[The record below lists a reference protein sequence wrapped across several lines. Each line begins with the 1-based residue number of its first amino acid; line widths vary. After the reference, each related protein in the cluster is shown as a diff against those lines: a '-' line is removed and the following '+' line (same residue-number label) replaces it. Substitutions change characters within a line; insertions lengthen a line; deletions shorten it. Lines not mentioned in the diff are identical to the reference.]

1 MCQNYFVTLL
11 DYTLYFINERNDSL
25 EPRLAHITI
34 VDARMGRGKSS
45 AAIRYMN
52 EHKDDKRFL
61 YITPFLDEVDRICQ
75 RCDFDQPDSDHL
87 SKSTELKN
95 HLRKGHNVSAT
106 HSLFYLM
113 DNEAMQLVRD
123 MRYSLIVDESIQ
135 VVERVMV
142 TDKDLDL
149 IISHLAD
156 LDEHGILRWRDPD
169 YTGKFAGYKEIAD
182 TGSLLKLDTTLLNVL
197 SPDMLN
203 AFDEVFMLTYMIDGQ
218 YQKAYLDYFGFTYK
232 VVGVEC
238 DQDGFRFSDKPDDP
252 PPVDFGK
259 LINLTGKQMPRS
271 IEEDY
276 YSLSK
281 SWYAKRKYD
290 SKDIRMLRNGLRNFF
305 VTIPNGSAGTRIWT
319 CYKDDIDKLV
329 DAKTK
334 RYRSNFLQIG
344 ARATNEYRDR
354 RDVAYMANR
363 FIDPNIM
370 KFFSTR
376 DVVIDKDKFALS
388 EMLQWIW
395 RSAIRDGKPIN
406 LYIPSRRMRG
416 LLIGWIRENGGTV
429 SEQTA

>member
-1 MCQNYFVTLL
+1 M
-11 DYTLYFINERNDSL
+11 
-25 EPRLAHITI
+25 EPRSAHITI

-406 LYIPSRRMRG
+406 LYIPSRRMRE

>member
-1 MCQNYFVTLL
+1 M
-11 DYTLYFINERNDSL
+11 DSS
-25 EPRLAHITI
+25 PTPITI

-87 SKSTELKN
+87 SKSNELKN

-113 DNEAMQLVRD
+113 DKEAMQLVRD

-149 IISHLAD
+149 IVSHLAD
-156 LDEHGILRWRDPD
+156 LDEHGIVHWRDPD
-169 YTGKFAGYKEIAD
+169 YTGKLAGYKEIAD
-182 TGSLLKLDTTLLNVL
+182 TGSLLKLDTSLLSVL
-197 SPDMLN
+197 NPDMLN
-203 AFDEVFMLTYMIDGQ
+203 SFDEIFMLTYMIEGQ
-218 YQKAYLDYFGFTYK
+218 YQKAYLDFFGFPYK

-238 DQDGFRFSDKPDDP
+238 DQYGFRFSDKPDAP

-259 LINLTGKQMPRS
+259 MIHIVDKKLPHG
-271 IEEDY
+271 IEDDY

-290 SKDIRMLRNGLRNFF
+290 HKDIRALRNGMRNFF
-305 VTIPNGSAGTRIWT
+305 VTIPNGNAGTRIWT

-334 RYRSNFLQIG
+334 RYKSNFLQIG

-354 RDVAYMANR
+354 KDVAYMANR
-363 FIDPNIM
+363 FIDPNIA
-370 KFFSTR
+370 KFFSTKGV
-376 DVVIDKDKFALS
+376 DIDKDKFALS

-406 LYIPSRRMRG
+406 LYIPSRRMRE

>member
-1 MCQNYFVTLL
+1 M
-11 DYTLYFINERNDSL
+11 

-259 LINLTGKQMPRS
+259 LINRTGKQMPRS

>member
-1 MCQNYFVTLL
+1 M
-11 DYTLYFINERNDSL
+11 
-25 EPRLAHITI
+25 EPRSAHITI

-218 YQKAYLDYFGFTYK
+218 YQKAYLDYFGFTYN

-406 LYIPSRRMRG
+406 LYIPSRRMRE